1 MKKTQKQLIA
11 DCYRMGGRPV
21 VTASGGYISC
31 ELPSS
36 NADGYRID
44 EYDAQL
50 AMSPVKGNPFE
61 AENFYPA
68 DGFFAEAA
76 GCPPGTSMNYFG
88 HCIKNKRTGS
98 TSAILGDDLEEE
110 ISDIRGMFGRG
121 RRRRS
126 QRQQSREQRRSQR
139 QERRDR
145 AQRSRAAARE
155 LRGQSKLEQAMG
167 QRAAG
172 ESLGRESQSDIEL
185 AKSLQAQV
193 GPTQE
198 KKGMSTTT
206 KVLIGVGVLAVLGV
220 GAYMLMKGKAGKGK

>member
-1 MKKTQKQLIA
+1 MKNYNSA
-11 DCYRMGGRPV
+11 DR
-21 VTASGGYISC
+21 
-31 ELPSS
+31 
-36 NADGYRID
+36 YRID

-76 GCPPGTSMNYFG
+76 GCPPGYSMNYFG
-88 HCIKNKRTGS
+88 NCIKNKRSGP
-98 TSAILGDDLEEE
+98 TSAILGSDLEEE
-110 ISDIRGMFGRG
+110 ISEARGLFGRS
-121 RRRRS
+121 RRRRDERG
-126 QRQQSREQRRSQR
+126 RQREQRRSQR
-139 QERRDR
+139 EERRDR
-145 AQRSRAAARE
+145 AQQSRAAARE
-155 LRGQSKLEQAMG
+155 LRAQSKLEQAKG

-206 KVLIGVGVLAVLGV
+206 KVLIGVGVLALLGI
-220 GAYMLMKGKAGKGK
+220 GAYMLTRGKK

>member
-1 MKKTQKQLIA
+1 MKNYNSA
-11 DCYRMGGRPV
+11 DR
-21 VTASGGYISC
+21 
-31 ELPSS
+31 
-36 NADGYRID
+36 YRID

-76 GCPPGTSMNYFG
+76 GCPVGYSMNYFGHCIRDKRSGSSAAEGCPPGTSMNYFG
-88 HCIKNKRTGS
+88 HCIKNKRSGP
-98 TSAILGDDLEEE
+98 TSAILGSDLEEE
-110 ISDIRGMFGRG
+110 ISEARGLFQRG
-121 RRRRS
+121 RRRRDTR
-126 QRQQSREQRRSQR
+126 RQDREERRSQR
-139 QERRDR
+139 EDRRDR
-145 AQRSRAAARE
+145 AQQSRAAARE
-155 LRGQSKLEQAMG
+155 LRAQSKLEQAMG

-172 ESLGRESQSDIEL
+172 ESLGKESQSDIEL

-206 KVLIGVGVLAVLGV
+206 KVLIGVGVLAVLGI
-220 GAYMLMKGKAGKGK
+220 GAYMIIKGRAGKGK